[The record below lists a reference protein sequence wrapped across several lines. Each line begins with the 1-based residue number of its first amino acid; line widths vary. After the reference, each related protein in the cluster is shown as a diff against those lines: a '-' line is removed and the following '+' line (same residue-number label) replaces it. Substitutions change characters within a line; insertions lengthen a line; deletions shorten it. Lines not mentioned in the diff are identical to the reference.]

1 MNSNIIKFYL
11 ITNRLKEKIRT
22 GWINIGVSAERL
34 ESVAEHVYGCAMLAI
49 ALDSENE
56 LNLDMYKVLK
66 MLCLHELEETIMK
79 DFTLRDM
86 ITKEEKDAR
95 GRQCVIKATEGL
107 IKQEEI
113 IGLLDEY
120 NGHSTRESI
129 FCYHVDKIECLLQLK
144 LYDLNEQIEM
154 KNILEDANY
163 YEKIGIYV
171 KEKVQ
176 LPSDVWIEG
185 DRGLFEDDPLFAN
198 LLNDIQE
205 LKKDD
210 VNI

>member
-1 MNSNIIKFYL
+1 M
-11 ITNRLKEKIRT
+11 
-22 GWINIGVSAERL
+22 
-34 ESVAEHVYGCAMLAI
+34 
-49 ALDSENE
+49 
-56 LNLDMYKVLK
+56 
-66 MLCLHELEETIMK
+66 
-79 DFTLRDM
+79 
-86 ITKEEKDAR
+86 
-95 GRQCVIKATEGL
+95 
-107 IKQEEI
+107 
-113 IGLLDEY
+113 
-120 NGHSTRESI
+120 
-129 FCYHVDKIECLLQLK
+129 
-144 LYDLNEQIEM
+144 YDLNEQIEM

>member
-1 MNSNIIKFYL
+1 MKKEKKFLEELDKKLVGIGNKEKQSILLKYQEMIKSRKDNKERIKDIIKSIGSVDEVAKKEIEEYKKNNSFKYKFNKL
-11 ITNRLKEKIRT
+11 SHSVKSFVINDLYKDKEKDVKARQ
-22 GWINIGVSAERL
+22 
-34 ESVAEHVYGCAMLAI
+34 
-49 ALDSENE
+49 
-56 LNLDMYKVLK
+56 
-66 MLCLHELEETIMK
+66 
-79 DFTLRDM
+79 
-86 ITKEEKDAR
+86 EK
-95 GRQCVIKATEGL
+95 K

-129 FCYHVDKIECLLQLK
+129 FCYLVDKIECLLQLK